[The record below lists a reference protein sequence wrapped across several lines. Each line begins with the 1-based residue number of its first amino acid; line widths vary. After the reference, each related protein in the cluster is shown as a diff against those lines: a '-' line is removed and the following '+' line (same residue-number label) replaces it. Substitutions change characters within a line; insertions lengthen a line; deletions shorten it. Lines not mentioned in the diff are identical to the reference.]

1 MAHSSASALALP
13 TSSAVLELFKPITW
27 FPPMWAFGCGL
38 VSSGVPIAP
47 HWFLAI
53 AGVLLAGPLLCAAS
67 QATNDWFDRHVDAI
81 NEPNRPIPSGRIPGR
96 WGLYLAILWSAL
108 SLLVAAALGPWVLT
122 AAALGVLL
130 SWAYS
135 APPLRLKRNGWWGN
149 AAVGISYEGLAWITG
164 AAVLLGGAMPD
175 GRIVLLA
182 LLYSFGA
189 HGIMTLNDFKAMDG
203 DKRMGV
209 RSLPIQLG
217 ALNAARVACAMM
229 AAPQAVV
236 VALLFAWERPWHAA
250 AVAGLLAVQLAL
262 MTRFLAQPRERALWY
277 SALGVNFFVLGMLAA
292 AFGVRTFFGAS
303 P

>member
-1 MAHSSASALALP
+1 M
-13 TSSAVLELFKPITW
+13 
-27 FPPMWAFGCGL
+27 L
-38 VSSGVPIAP
+38 VRS
-47 HWFLAI
+47 
-53 AGVLLAGPLLCAAS
+53 
-67 QATNDWFDRHVDAI
+67 
-81 NEPNRPIPSGRIPGR
+81 
-96 WGLYLAILWSAL
+96 
-108 SLLVAAALGPWVLT
+108 
-122 AAALGVLL
+122 
-130 SWAYS
+130 S

-182 LLYSFGA
+182 LLYSLGA

-203 DKRMGV
+203 DSRMGV

-217 ALNAARVACAMM
+217 ALNAARVACVMM

-236 VALLFAWERPWHAA
+236 VALLLAWERPWHAA

-262 MTRFLAQPRERALWY
+262 MTRFLAKPRERALWY

-292 AFGVRTFFGAS
+292 ALGVRAVVGVGA
-303 P
+303 